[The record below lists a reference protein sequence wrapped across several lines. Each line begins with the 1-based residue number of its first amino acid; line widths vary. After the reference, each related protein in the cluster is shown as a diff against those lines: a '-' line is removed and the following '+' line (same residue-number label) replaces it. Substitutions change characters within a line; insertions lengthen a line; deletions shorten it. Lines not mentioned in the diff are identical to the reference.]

1 MKISKLKIQ
10 NYRNLTDVNIELN
23 RVVVFIGDNNS
34 GKSNLLRAI
43 TLPFMND
50 EVGSINKNLGW
61 NDINNLAKERYFAY
75 IKENIRT
82 IINGNVD
89 LEEFEDI
96 IPFVKVEVT
105 FEPDGADEFYVHR
118 WINTLDNERP
128 VYSICYK
135 YYIENPKDLLTHIQ
149 NILKQE
155 TDSIENLKMN
165 LLPIEFFKYVIM
177 IPTTGEQIAYNELA
191 NFKYN
196 SLAAERDDFSN
207 NSNRLGSKSLVN
219 LLHNKLS
226 DEDKVKI
233 EKSYGKFFDELKEI
247 SNIEGVFNWQE
258 YSELE
263 NAKDFFDEISL
274 LPNMPSMSSLL
285 NNVKLGYGDEYLN
298 TQGLGY
304 RNLIYLFVMM
314 NSLEISSD
322 VALNVLTI
330 EEPEAHLSNSNEL
343 MLASYINS
351 LVNSSSQLQVF
362 ISTHSTMFLNKLK
375 LENVCIVSQG
385 KAFSLKSELKGKQL
399 DYLAKKPNLD
409 FIKFLFSRRCV
420 LVEGPS
426 EEIFIR
432 SYLNSQT
439 NSLHDI
445 EVISLHKGF
454 TKMID
459 IWLKV
464 NEDSTNRLGIIRDF
478 DNQPNAQKQ
487 HEKYN
492 KYENVY
498 VTTTKQYTLEPEIV
512 STGDNYEKLKT
523 YFEKFH
529 GWTNIDTPESL
540 SEKWQGA
547 KAETMLK
554 FCKDI
559 GIEEL
564 SDIELPQHI
573 SRVLHFL
580 QSGEKQCK

>member
-1 MKISKLKIQ
+1 MKISKLKVQ
-10 NYRNLTDVNIELN
+10 NYRNLNNVNIELN

-61 NDINNLAKERYFAY
+61 DDINNIAKERYFTY
-75 IKENIRT
+75 IKENT
-82 IINGNVD
+82 ENIINGNLD
-89 LEEFEDI
+89 FEGFEDI
-96 IPFVKVEVT
+96 IPFVSVEVT

-118 WINTLDNERP
+118 WINSLDGEEP
-128 VYSICYK
+128 TYSICYK
-135 YYIENPKDLLTHIQ
+135 FYIENPKDLLTHIQ

-177 IPTTGEQIAYNELA
+177 IPTTEEHIAYNELA

-196 SLAAERDDFSN
+196 SLVAERDDFSN
-207 NSNRLGSKSLVN
+207 KSNRLGSKSLVN

-247 SNIEGVFNWQE
+247 SNIEGVFNWQD

-322 VALNVLTI
+322 EALNILTI

-362 ISTHSTMFLNKLK
+362 ISTHSPIFLNKLE
-375 LENVCIVSQG
+375 LENVCIVAQG
-385 KAFSLKSELKGKQL
+385 KAFSLKSELIDEQL

-409 FIKFLFSRRCV
+409 FIKFLFSRSCI

-426 EEIFIR
+426 EEMFIR

-439 NSLHDI
+439 NSLNDI

-454 TKMID
+454 SKMID

-464 NEDSTNRLGIIRDF
+464 NVNTSNRLGIIRDF
-478 DNQPNAQKQ
+478 DDQPAAQVR

-492 KYENVY
+492 QYENVF
-498 VTTTKQYTLEPEIV
+498 VTTTEQYTLEPEIV
-512 STGDNYEKLKT
+512 TTGDNFDKLKA
-523 YFEKFH
+523 YFTKNH
-529 GWTNIDTPESL
+529 DWTNIDTPKSL
-540 SEKWQGA
+540 ADKWQGA

-559 GIEEL
+559 GLDEL
-564 SDIELPQHI
+564 SELELPQHI
-573 SRVLHFL
+573 SRVLYFL
-580 QSGEKQCK
+580 KTGEKQ

>member
-207 NSNRLGSKSLVN
+207 NSNKLGSKSLVN

-409 FIKFLFSRRCV
+409 
-420 LVEGPS
+420 
-426 EEIFIR
+426 
-432 SYLNSQT
+432 LNYS
-439 NSLHDI
+439 
-445 EVISLHKGF
+445 
-454 TKMID
+454 
-459 IWLKV
+459 
-464 NEDSTNRLGIIRDF
+464 
-478 DNQPNAQKQ
+478 
-487 HEKYN
+487 
-492 KYENVY
+492 
-498 VTTTKQYTLEPEIV
+498 
-512 STGDNYEKLKT
+512 
-523 YFEKFH
+523 
-529 GWTNIDTPESL
+529 
-540 SEKWQGA
+540 
-547 KAETMLK
+547 
-554 FCKDI
+554 
-559 GIEEL
+559 
-564 SDIELPQHI
+564 
-573 SRVLHFL
+573 
-580 QSGEKQCK
+580 

>member
-1 MKISKLKIQ
+1 M
-10 NYRNLTDVNIELN
+10 D
-23 RVVVFIGDNNS
+23 
-34 GKSNLLRAI
+34 
-43 TLPFMND
+43 
-50 EVGSINKNLGW
+50 
-61 NDINNLAKERYFAY
+61 
-75 IKENIRT
+75 
-82 IINGNVD
+82 
-89 LEEFEDI
+89 EFEDI
-96 IPFVKVEVT
+96 IPFVMVEAT

-118 WINTLDNERP
+118 WINSLDDEKP

-258 YSELE
+258 NSELE

-322 VALNVLTI
+322 MALNILTI
-330 EEPEAHLSNSNEL
+330 EEPEAHLSTSNEL
-343 MLASYINS
+343 MLASYLNS

-385 KAFSLKSELKGKQL
+385 KAFSLKSELKDKQL

-478 DNQPNAQKQ
+478 DNQPNAQEQ

-492 KYENVY
+492 KYKNVY
-498 VTTTKQYTLEPEIV
+498 VTTTEQYTLEPEIV
-512 STGDNYEKLKT
+512 STGDNYKKLKA

-529 GWTNIDTPESL
+529 GWTNIDTPKSL

-564 SDIELPQHI
+564 SEIELPQHI

-580 QSGEKQCK
+580 QSGEKQ

>member
-1 MKISKLKIQ
+1 M
-10 NYRNLTDVNIELN
+10 
-23 RVVVFIGDNNS
+23 
-34 GKSNLLRAI
+34 
-43 TLPFMND
+43 
-50 EVGSINKNLGW
+50 
-61 NDINNLAKERYFAY
+61 
-75 IKENIRT
+75 
-82 IINGNVD
+82 
-89 LEEFEDI
+89 
-96 IPFVKVEVT
+96 
-105 FEPDGADEFYVHR
+105 
-118 WINTLDNERP
+118 
-128 VYSICYK
+128 
-135 YYIENPKDLLTHIQ
+135 
-149 NILKQE
+149 
-155 TDSIENLKMN
+155 
-165 LLPIEFFKYVIM
+165 
-177 IPTTGEQIAYNELA
+177 
-191 NFKYN
+191 
-196 SLAAERDDFSN
+196 
-207 NSNRLGSKSLVN
+207 
-219 LLHNKLS
+219 
-226 DEDKVKI
+226 
-233 EKSYGKFFDELKEI
+233 
-247 SNIEGVFNWQE
+247 
-258 YSELE
+258 
-263 NAKDFFDEISL
+263 
-274 LPNMPSMSSLL
+274 
-285 NNVKLGYGDEYLN
+285 
-298 TQGLGY
+298 
-304 RNLIYLFVMM
+304 
-314 NSLEISSD
+314 
-322 VALNVLTI
+322 
-330 EEPEAHLSNSNEL
+330 
-343 MLASYINS
+343 
-351 LVNSSSQLQVF
+351 
-362 ISTHSTMFLNKLK
+362 
-375 LENVCIVSQG
+375 
-385 KAFSLKSELKGKQL
+385 
-399 DYLAKKPNLD
+399 
-409 FIKFLFSRRCV
+409 
-420 LVEGPS
+420 VEGPS